1 MNILLVISS
10 IIFPI
15 IMIYIHYKIEKSPLI
30 FNSVAVISTVIFGS
44 IASVSVYQVIVD
56 DKVFMTT
63 IHKVFLNP
71 LFLITGAYL
80 GVYIIYRLLLI
91 TIQERDSKV
100 RES

>member
-15 IMIYIHYKIEKSPLI
+15 IMIYAHHKIKKSPLI
-30 FNSVAVISTVIFGS
+30 FNSGAVISTVIFGS

-91 TIQERDSKV
+91 TIQER
-100 RES
+100 